1 MGLNRGKIVRY
12 ENKVH
17 SSQVGAIRGRK
28 AYEDPDLVAD
38 IELVSRSIFPYL
50 IRQDM
55 DYAIKWLLGCDRY
68 VKDKTNEDTSNNFP
82 FRAYTISRG
91 EIIYVD
97 FFGHFDTELTFF
109 HPAVVIAEVDR
120 KHILIAP
127 TSTPAYGSTNP
138 LYINLTPADAT
149 GVMHNCGI
157 KLDNIRIVSKRRI
170 TKRFGKI
177 SNVAILD
184 QIDDAF
190 TRNFVAMKQ
199 KVIDEQNIR
208 IQTLAREV
216 VTKDEQI
223 DHYNLELQRRE
234 IEIEELKATIEA
246 LQSQI
251 GKTLQVTE

>member
-17 SSQVGAIRGRK
+17 SSQVGAIRGKK

-38 IELVSRSIFPYL
+38 LELVSRSIFPHL

-68 VKDKTNEDTSNNFP
+68 VKDKINEEISNNFP

-97 FFGHFDTELTFF
+97 FFGH
-109 HPAVVIAEVDR
+109 
-120 KHILIAP
+120 
-127 TSTPAYGSTNP
+127 
-138 LYINLTPADAT
+138 LTPADAT

-184 QIDDAF
+184 QIDDAI
-190 TRNFVAMKQ
+190 TRNYVAMKQ
-199 KVIDEQNIR
+199 KDIDEQNFR
-208 IQTLAREV
+208 IQTLEREV

-223 DHYNLELQRRE
+223 DHYKLELQRRE
-234 IEIEELKATIEA
+234 IEIEELKATIEV
-246 LQSQI
+246 LQSQL